1 MSELHV
7 PHPRERELLAH
18 YSAHPEY
25 FTPLDTAEK
34 VREIV
39 ALVGM
44 KRGSTVLD
52 LGCGDG
58 RIAAILAEHCG
69 MKVLGVDFCEERL
82 QKAKARCAGLDCEF
96 LLEDA
101 NDFCARIE
109 QQYDYAILVE
119 VLEHLERPEEILN
132 ALRPR
137 IRRKIVGSVPIRDPY
152 CAHLQVFDSPD
163 DVARRLGVRP
173 IKTDLERVFFEWSA
187 DGEEEIADEHG
198 IPEFAIAVRG
208 VGKCYHVYARPQDR
222 LKQALSFGRRRYF
235 RDFWALRNVSF
246 DVTRGTCVGIVGPN
260 GSGKSTLLQIIAR
273 TLRPSEGAVDVRGR
287 VAALLELGS
296 GFNPEFS
303 GRENVYLNAT
313 ILGLSRRQI
322 DERFDAI
329 AAFADIGDC
338 LDRPVKT
345 YSSGMVLRLAFAVQ
359 VQVEPNILIVDE
371 ALAVGDEAFQR
382 KCFAR
387 LRAFQEQGG
396 TILFV
401 SHDAHAV
408 VDLCDRAILLD
419 RGEMLLCGRPKK
431 VVDSY
436 HRLLYAPAE
445 SHEAIRAEIKENSGG
460 DEDSKKASA
469 AKSEELAQDG
479 LLPLT
484 VTETPSPIAA
494 AEELIAES
502 DRPSF
507 NPEMKPATTVVYD
520 CQGAEILDPHITT
533 IEGQRVN
540 TLVHDEQ
547 YVYRYRVRFT
557 QSASCVRFANGIK
570 SLRGSVIC
578 CMAIPY
584 GGVPYVAEGSE
595 IDVAFRFRCSMTPDV
610 YFLNAGVAGIVG
622 GREIYLH
629 RIVDALMIRVNDWP
643 GRVAIGFVDL
653 YTDAQH
659 TMRREPANKAA

>member
-1 MSELHV
+1 MSDLLI
-7 PHPRERELLAH
+7 PHQRERELLTH

-25 FTPLDTAEK
+25 YTPLDSPEK

-39 ALVGM
+39 ALAGM
-44 KRGSTVLD
+44 KPGGTVLD

-58 RIAAILAEHCG
+58 RIAAILAEHFG
-69 MKVLGVDFCEERL
+69 MKVVGVDFCEERL
-82 QKAKARCAGLDCEF
+82 QKAKTRCTGLDCEF
-96 LLEDA
+96 HLDDVNRFCSQLE
-101 NDFCARIE
+101 NE
-109 QQYDYAILVE
+109 YDYAILVE

-137 IRRKIVGSVPIRDPY
+137 IRRKIIGSVPIRDPY
-152 CAHLQVFDSPD
+152 CAHLQVYDSPD
-163 DVARRLGVRP
+163 DVAQRLDARP
-173 IKTDLERVFFEWSA
+173 IKSDLERVFFQWAA
-187 DGEEEIADEHG
+187 DGEEEDADAGRDSE
-198 IPEFAIAVRG
+198 IAIAVRG

-222 LKQALSFGRRRYF
+222 LKQALFLGRRRYF

-273 TLRPSEGAVDVRGR
+273 TLRVSEGTVDVRGR

-313 ILGLSRRQI
+313 ILGLTRRQI

-359 VQVEPNILIVDE
+359 VQVEPDILIVDE

-419 RGEMLLCGRPKK
+419 HGEMLLCGRPKK
-431 VVDSY
+431 IVDSY

-445 SHEAIRAEIKENSGG
+445 TQEAIRAEIKTSAGG
-460 DEDSKKASA
+460 GEESKKANAPKTDEIAQDELPPLIAAGTTTPVAAVAASA
-469 AKSEELAQDG
+469 AER
-479 LLPLT
+479 
-484 VTETPSPIAA
+484 
-494 AEELIAES
+494 

-520 CQGAEILDPHITT
+520 SQGAEILDPHITT
-533 IEGQRVN
+533 IEGERVN
-540 TLVHDEQ
+540 TLVHDEE

-557 QSASCVRFANGIK
+557 QSACRVRFANGIK
-570 SLRGSVIC
+570 SVRGAVIA

-595 IDVAFRFRCSMTPDV
+595 IDVAFHFHCSMTPDV

-622 GREIYLH
+622 GSEIYLH

-643 GRVAIGFVDL
+643 GRVATGCVDP
-653 YTDAQH
+653 YTDAQF
-659 TMRREPANKAA
+659 TVRQEPAHKAA